1 MTQESLKK
9 IFKDTSLSR
18 KNLYAIP
25 LKNFSGLVKD
35 ELTLVREVSENSML
49 IKSNSKN
56 IVLRFDINM
65 INNFKYVY

>member
-25 LKNFSGLVKD
+25 LKNFSGLIKD
-35 ELTLVREVSENSML
+35 ELTLVREVSENSIL

-56 IVLRFDINM
+56 IELRFDINM